1 MECYR
6 SWTRPVP
13 IALAVAQL
21 GIGTNTIRCAEPR
34 NGYKTFRGEP
44 TDSGR
49 GLPLRGIVTMQT
61 QRERFG
67 LVPWIVSIVSIA
79 AIGFGVF
86 RKAVAFS
93 ETNGAADG
101 APVVLELFPS
111 EGCSSC
117 PPADALISE
126 LGASSKSVIP
136 LAYHVDY
143 WNHLGWA
150 DPFSSRQWSE
160 RQSDY
165 ARAMNLDG
173 EYTPQMV
180 ISGAWQCGGSDA
192 GSIERAV
199 SAAHATSPRGRI
211 SIQTSLAAA
220 GSRKLQVKVNA
231 QLLSSAGPG
240 RLVVM
245 LAIYEN
251 GLVSK
256 IGAGENGGREI
267 NYDYTVRKLLPAFE
281 LDATQ
286 PGSFVQEMT
295 IDLDPSWS
303 LEHLGVAAFI
313 QDPTSLRIDGA
324 SAQYPVAK
332 N

>member
-1 MECYR
+1 
-6 SWTRPVP
+6 
-13 IALAVAQL
+13 
-21 GIGTNTIRCAEPR
+21 
-34 NGYKTFRGEP
+34 
-44 TDSGR
+44 
-49 GLPLRGIVTMQT
+49 MQT

-67 LVPWIVSIVSIA
+67 LVPWIVSIVTIA

-101 APVVLELFPS
+101 APVVLELFTS

-192 GSIERAV
+192 GTIERAV
-199 SAAHATSPRGRI
+199 AAARSQPALGRT

-231 QLLSSAGPG
+231 QLLTAGPG

-245 LAIYEN
+245 LAIYES

-267 NYDYTVRKLLPAFE
+267 TYDYTVRKLLPAFE
-281 LDATQ
+281 LDGAK
-286 PGSFVQEMT
+286 GASASKELN
-295 IDLDPSWS
+295 IELDNSWS
-303 LEHLGVAAFI
+303 LAHLGVAAFI
-313 QDPTSLRIDGA
+313 QDSTSLKIEGA
-324 SAQYPVAK
+324 SSKYPIAT

>member
-1 MECYR
+1 
-6 SWTRPVP
+6 
-13 IALAVAQL
+13 
-21 GIGTNTIRCAEPR
+21 
-34 NGYKTFRGEP
+34 
-44 TDSGR
+44 
-49 GLPLRGIVTMQT
+49 MQT
-61 QRERFG
+61 QHERFD
-67 LVPWIVSIVSIA
+67 LVPWIVGIVTVA
-79 AIGFGVF
+79 AIGFGFF

-93 ETNGAADG
+93 ETNGASDG
-101 APVVLELFPS
+101 APVVLELFTS

-126 LGASSKSVIP
+126 LGSSTKSVIP

-180 ISGAWQCGGSDA
+180 IGGEWQCGGSDA

-199 SAAHATSPRGRI
+199 ATARSASPVGRTSV
-211 SIQTSLAAA
+211 QANFA
-220 GSRKLQVKVNA
+220 GAGPRKLRVKVSA
-231 QLLSSAGPG
+231 QMLNIAGTGPH
-240 RLVVM
+240 VVM

-267 NYDYTVRKLLPAFE
+267 TYDYTVRKLIQAFE
-281 LDATQ
+281 LDGAKGASVSKEL
-286 PGSFVQEMT
+286 P
-295 IDLDPSWS
+295 IDLDDSWA
-303 LEHLGVAAFI
+303 LNHVGVAAFI
-313 QDPTSLRIDGA
+313 QDPTSLRIEGA
-324 SAQYPVAK
+324 SSEYPIAK

>member
-1 MECYR
+1 M
-6 SWTRPVP
+6 
-13 IALAVAQL
+13 QNFL
-21 GIGTNTIRCAEPR
+21 G
-34 NGYKTFRGEP
+34 
-44 TDSGR
+44 
-49 GLPLRGIVTMQT
+49 
-61 QRERFG
+61 RFG
-67 LVPWIVSIVSIA
+67 LVPWIVSVATVA
-79 AIGFGVF
+79 AIGFGLF
-86 RKAVAFS
+86 HKAVAFS

-101 APVVLELFPS
+101 APVVLELFTS

-117 PPADALISE
+117 PPADALLSE
-126 LGASSKSVIP
+126 LGSSTKSVVP

-143 WNHLGWA
+143 WNHLGWS
-150 DPFSSRQWSE
+150 DPFSSHQWSE
-160 RQSDY
+160 RQSGY
-165 ARAMNLDG
+165 VQALNLDG

-180 ISGAWQCGGSDA
+180 IGGRWQCAGSDGGS
-192 GSIERAV
+192 I
-199 SAAHATSPRGRI
+199 AHAVAAARSTSPRGRT

-256 IGAGENGGREI
+256 IGAGENGGRAI
-267 NYDYTVRKLLPAFE
+267 TYDYTVRKLLPAFE

-286 PGSFVQEMT
+286 LGSFVQEKT

-303 LEHLGVAAFI
+303 LDHLGVAAFI
-313 QDPTSLRIDGA
+313 QDPTSLRIEGA
-324 SAQYPVAK
+324 SADYPVAK

>member
-1 MECYR
+1 
-6 SWTRPVP
+6 
-13 IALAVAQL
+13 
-21 GIGTNTIRCAEPR
+21 
-34 NGYKTFRGEP
+34 
-44 TDSGR
+44 
-49 GLPLRGIVTMQT
+49 MQT

-67 LVPWIVSIVSIA
+67 LVPWIVSIVTIA

-101 APVVLELFPS
+101 APVVLELFTS

-192 GSIERAV
+192 GTIERAV
-199 SAAHATSPRGRI
+199 AAARSQPALGRT

-231 QLLSSAGPG
+231 QLLTAGPG

-245 LAIYEN
+245 LAIYES

-267 NYDYTVRKLLPAFE
+267 TYDYTVRKLLPAFE
-281 LDATQ
+281 LDGAK
-286 PGSFVQEMT
+286 GASASKELN
-295 IDLDPSWS
+295 IELDDSWS
-303 LEHLGVAAFI
+303 PAHLGVAAFI
-313 QDPTSLRIDGA
+313 QDSTSLKIEGA
-324 SAQYPVAK
+324 SSKYPIAT

>member
-1 MECYR
+1 
-6 SWTRPVP
+6 
-13 IALAVAQL
+13 
-21 GIGTNTIRCAEPR
+21 
-34 NGYKTFRGEP
+34 
-44 TDSGR
+44 
-49 GLPLRGIVTMQT
+49 MQS

-67 LVPWIVSIVSIA
+67 LVPWIVGIVTVA
-79 AIGFGVF
+79 AIGFGFF

-93 ETNGAADG
+93 ETNGASNG
-101 APVVLELFPS
+101 APVVLELFTS

-126 LGASSKSVIP
+126 IGSSTKSVIP

-180 ISGAWQCGGSDA
+180 IGGGWQCGGSDA

-199 SAAHATSPRGRI
+199 AAARSTSPLGRTT
-211 SIQTSLAAA
+211 IQTSLAGA
-220 GSRKLQVKVNA
+220 GSRKLQVKVSA
-231 QLLSSAGPG
+231 QMLSTAETGSH
-240 RLVVM
+240 VVM
-245 LAIYEN
+245 LAVFEN

-267 NYDYTVRKLLPAFE
+267 TYDYTVRKLLPVFE
-281 LDATQ
+281 LDGAK
-286 PGSFVQEMT
+286 GASASKELN
-295 IDLDPSWS
+295 IDLDDSWS
-303 LEHLGVAAFI
+303 LDHLGVAAFI
-313 QDPTSLRIDGA
+313 QDPTSLRIEGA
-324 SAQYPVAK
+324 SSRYPIA
-332 N
+332 ND

>member
-1 MECYR
+1 
-6 SWTRPVP
+6 
-13 IALAVAQL
+13 
-21 GIGTNTIRCAEPR
+21 
-34 NGYKTFRGEP
+34 
-44 TDSGR
+44 
-49 GLPLRGIVTMQT
+49 MQT

-67 LVPWIVSIVSIA
+67 LVPWIVGIVIVA
-79 AIGFGVF
+79 AIGFGFF
-86 RKAVAFS
+86 RKAIAFS
-93 ETNGAADG
+93 ETNGASDG
-101 APVVLELFPS
+101 APVVLELFTS

-126 LGASSKSVIP
+126 IGSSAKSVIP

-199 SAAHATSPRGRI
+199 AAARSASPLGRT
-211 SIQTSLAAA
+211 SIQTSFADA
-220 GSRKLQVKVNA
+220 GSRKLQVKVSA
-231 QLLSSAGPG
+231 QILSAVATGSH
-240 RLVVM
+240 VVM
-245 LAIYEN
+245 VAIYEN

-267 NYDYTVRKLLPAFE
+267 TYDYTVRRLLPVFE
-281 LDATQ
+281 LDAAQ

-295 IDLDPSWS
+295 IDLDRQWS
-303 LEHLGVAAFI
+303 VDHLGVAAFI
-313 QDPTSLRIDGA
+313 QDPTSLKIEGA
-324 SAQYPVAK
+324 SSEYPIARK
-332 N
+332 

>member
-1 MECYR
+1 
-6 SWTRPVP
+6 
-13 IALAVAQL
+13 
-21 GIGTNTIRCAEPR
+21 
-34 NGYKTFRGEP
+34 
-44 TDSGR
+44 
-49 GLPLRGIVTMQT
+49 MQNF
-61 QRERFG
+61 RERFG
-67 LVPWIVSIVSIA
+67 LVPWIVGIVTVA
-79 AIGFGVF
+79 AIGFGFF

-93 ETNGAADG
+93 ETNGASDG
-101 APVVLELFPS
+101 APVVLELFTS

-126 LGASSKSVIP
+126 LGSSTKSVIP

-150 DPFSSRQWSE
+150 DPFSSHQWSE

-180 ISGAWQCGGSDA
+180 IGGGWQCGGSDA

-199 SAAHATSPRGRI
+199 AAARSEPALGRTR
-211 SIQTSLAAA
+211 IQTSLGAA

-231 QLLSSAGPG
+231 QLLSAVGPG

-267 NYDYTVRKLLPAFE
+267 TYDYTVRKLLPAFE
-281 LDATQ
+281 LDAAH

-295 IDLDPSWS
+295 IDLDRSWS
-303 LEHLGVAAFI
+303 LDHLGVAAFI
-313 QDPTSLRIDGA
+313 QDPTSLRIEGA
-324 SAQYPVAK
+324 SSEYPIAK

>member
-1 MECYR
+1 
-6 SWTRPVP
+6 
-13 IALAVAQL
+13 
-21 GIGTNTIRCAEPR
+21 
-34 NGYKTFRGEP
+34 
-44 TDSGR
+44 
-49 GLPLRGIVTMQT
+49 MQT

-67 LVPWIVSIVSIA
+67 LVPWIVGIVIVA
-79 AIGFGVF
+79 AIGFGFF

-101 APVVLELFPS
+101 APVVLELFTS

-126 LGASSKSVIP
+126 LGSSAKSVIP

-199 SAAHATSPRGRI
+199 ASARSASPLGRTSV
-211 SIQTSLAAA
+211 QASLADAE
-220 GSRKLQVKVNA
+220 SRKLDVKVNA
-231 QLLSSAGPG
+231 QLLSTAGTG

-267 NYDYTVRKLLPAFE
+267 TYDYTVRKLLPAFE
-281 LDATQ
+281 LDAAQ

-295 IDLDPSWS
+295 IDLDRSWS
-303 LEHLGVAAFI
+303 VDHLGVAAFI
-313 QDPTSLRIDGA
+313 QDPTSLKIEGA
-324 SAQYPVAK
+324 SSEYPIAR

>member
-1 MECYR
+1 MR
-6 SWTRPVP
+6 S
-13 IALAVAQL
+13 
-21 GIGTNTIRCAEPR
+21 
-34 NGYKTFRGEP
+34 FRK
-44 TDSGR
+44 
-49 GLPLRGIVTMQT
+49 
-61 QRERFG
+61 RFG
-67 LVPWIVSIVSIA
+67 LVPWIVSVATVA
-79 AIGFGVF
+79 AIGFGLF
-86 RKAVAFS
+86 YKAVAFS
-93 ETNGAADG
+93 QTDGAADG
-101 APVVLELFPS
+101 APVVLELFTS

-117 PPADALISE
+117 PPADALITE
-126 LGASSKSVIP
+126 LGSSMKSVIP

-143 WNHLGWA
+143 WNHLGWS

-180 ISGAWQCGGSDA
+180 ISGGWQCAGSDA

-199 SAAHATSPRGRI
+199 AAARSASPLGRTSV
-211 SIQTSLAAA
+211 QASLADA
-220 GSRKLQVKVNA
+220 GSRKLDVKVNA
-231 QLLSSAGPG
+231 QLLSTAGTG

-267 NYDYTVRKLLPAFE
+267 TYDYTVRKLLPAFE
-281 LDATQ
+281 LDAAQ

-303 LEHLGVAAFI
+303 LDHLGVAAFI
-313 QDPTSLRIDGA
+313 QDPTSLRIEGA
-324 SAQYPVAK
+324 SSDYPVAK

>member
-1 MECYR
+1 
-6 SWTRPVP
+6 
-13 IALAVAQL
+13 
-21 GIGTNTIRCAEPR
+21 
-34 NGYKTFRGEP
+34 
-44 TDSGR
+44 
-49 GLPLRGIVTMQT
+49 MQT

-67 LVPWIVSIVSIA
+67 LVPWIVGIVIVA
-79 AIGFGVF
+79 AIGFGFF

-93 ETNGAADG
+93 ETNGASDG
-101 APVVLELFPS
+101 APVVLELFTS

-126 LGASSKSVIP
+126 LGSSTKSVIP

-199 SAAHATSPRGRI
+199 
-211 SIQTSLAAA
+211 AAA
-220 GSRKLQVKVNA
+220 RSRRP
-231 QLLSSAGPG
+231 GPHQHPNKPRCCG
-240 RLVVM
+240 
-245 LAIYEN
+245 
-251 GLVSK
+251 VSK
-256 IGAGENGGREI
+256 TSGQSYRANVEYRGDRTARGNAGDLRE
-267 NYDYTVRKLLPAFE
+267 RSG
-281 LDATQ
+281 Q
-286 PGSFVQEMT
+286 
-295 IDLDPSWS
+295 
-303 LEHLGVAAFI
+303 
-313 QDPTSLRIDGA
+313 QDWRR
-324 SAQYPVAK
+324 
-332 N
+332 

>member
-1 MECYR
+1 
-6 SWTRPVP
+6 
-13 IALAVAQL
+13 
-21 GIGTNTIRCAEPR
+21 
-34 NGYKTFRGEP
+34 
-44 TDSGR
+44 
-49 GLPLRGIVTMQT
+49 MQNF
-61 QRERFG
+61 RERFG
-67 LVPWIVSIVSIA
+67 LVPWIVGIVTVA
-79 AIGFGVF
+79 AIGFGFF

-93 ETNGAADG
+93 ETNGASDG
-101 APVVLELFPS
+101 APVVLELFTS

-117 PPADALISE
+117 PPADVLISE
-126 LGASSKSVIP
+126 LGSSTKSVIP

-150 DPFSSRQWSE
+150 DPFSSHQWSE

-180 ISGAWQCGGSDA
+180 IGGGWQCGGSDA

-199 SAAHATSPRGRI
+199 AAARSEPALGRT
-211 SIQTSLAAA
+211 SIQTSLAGA

-231 QLLSSAGPG
+231 QMLSRAETGSH
-240 RLVVM
+240 VVM
-245 LAIYEN
+245 LAVYEN

-267 NYDYTVRKLLPAFE
+267 TYDYTVRRLLPVFE
-281 LDATQ
+281 LDGAK
-286 PGSFVQEMT
+286 GASASKELN
-295 IDLDPSWS
+295 IDLDDSWS
-303 LEHLGVAAFI
+303 LDHLGVAAFI
-313 QDPTSLRIDGA
+313 QDPTSLRIEGA
-324 SAQYPVAK
+324 SSEYPIAK

>member
-1 MECYR
+1 
-6 SWTRPVP
+6 
-13 IALAVAQL
+13 
-21 GIGTNTIRCAEPR
+21 
-34 NGYKTFRGEP
+34 
-44 TDSGR
+44 
-49 GLPLRGIVTMQT
+49 MQT

-67 LVPWIVSIVSIA
+67 LVPWIVSIVTIA

-101 APVVLELFPS
+101 APVVLELFTS

-180 ISGAWQCGGSDA
+180 IGGGWQCGGSDA

-199 SAAHATSPRGRI
+199 VAARSALPLGRT
-211 SIQTSLAAA
+211 SIQTSLADH
-220 GSRKLQVKVNA
+220 GSRKLQVKITVQMLNT
-231 QLLSSAGPG
+231 AGTGPH
-240 RLVVM
+240 VVM
-245 LAIYEN
+245 LALYES
-251 GLVSK
+251 GLASK

-267 NYDYTVRKLLPAFE
+267 TYDYTVRKLLPAFE
-281 LDATQ
+281 LDGAKGAS
-286 PGSFVQEMT
+286 GSKQLNIE
-295 IDLDPSWS
+295 LDDSWS
-303 LEHLGVAAFI
+303 LAHLGVAAFI
-313 QDPTSLRIDGA
+313 QDQTSLRIEGA
-324 SAQYPVAK
+324 SSKYPIAT

>member
-1 MECYR
+1 
-6 SWTRPVP
+6 
-13 IALAVAQL
+13 
-21 GIGTNTIRCAEPR
+21 
-34 NGYKTFRGEP
+34 
-44 TDSGR
+44 
-49 GLPLRGIVTMQT
+49 
-61 QRERFG
+61 
-67 LVPWIVSIVSIA
+67 
-79 AIGFGVF
+79 
-86 RKAVAFS
+86 
-93 ETNGAADG
+93 
-101 APVVLELFPS
+101 
-111 EGCSSC
+111 
-117 PPADALISE
+117 
-126 LGASSKSVIP
+126 
-136 LAYHVDY
+136 
-143 WNHLGWA
+143 
-150 DPFSSRQWSE
+150 
-160 RQSDY
+160 
-165 ARAMNLDG
+165 MNLDG

-199 SAAHATSPRGRI
+199 AAAHATSPRGRT
-211 SIQTSLAAA
+211 SIQRSLAAA

-231 QLLSSAGPG
+231 QLLSSVGSG

-267 NYDYTVRKLLPAFE
+267 TYDYTVRKLLPAFE

-303 LEHLGVAAFI
+303 LDHLGVAAFI
-313 QDPTSLRIDGA
+313 QDPTSLRIEGA
-324 SAQYPVAK
+324 SAEYPVAK

>member
-1 MECYR
+1 
-6 SWTRPVP
+6 
-13 IALAVAQL
+13 
-21 GIGTNTIRCAEPR
+21 
-34 NGYKTFRGEP
+34 
-44 TDSGR
+44 
-49 GLPLRGIVTMQT
+49 MQT
-61 QRERFG
+61 QRERFA
-67 LVPWIVSIVSIA
+67 LVPWILSIVTIA
-79 AIGFGVF
+79 AIGFGLF

-101 APVVLELFPS
+101 APVVLELFTS

-126 LGASSKSVIP
+126 FGASSKSVIP

-199 SAAHATSPRGRI
+199 AAARSASPLGST
-211 SIQTSLAAA
+211 SIQTSLADH
-220 GSRKLQVKVNA
+220 GSRKLRVKVTA
-231 QLLSSAGPG
+231 QMLNIAGTRPH
-240 RLVVM
+240 VVM

-267 NYDYTVRKLLPAFE
+267 TYDYTVRKLLPAFE

-313 QDPTSLRIDGA
+313 QDPTSLRIEGA
-324 SAQYPVAK
+324 SADYPVAK

>member
-1 MECYR
+1 
-6 SWTRPVP
+6 
-13 IALAVAQL
+13 
-21 GIGTNTIRCAEPR
+21 
-34 NGYKTFRGEP
+34 
-44 TDSGR
+44 
-49 GLPLRGIVTMQT
+49 MQT

-67 LVPWIVSIVSIA
+67 LVPWIVGIVTVA
-79 AIGFGVF
+79 AIGFGFF

-93 ETNGAADG
+93 ETNGASDG
-101 APVVLELFPS
+101 APVVLELFTS

-126 LGASSKSVIP
+126 LGASTKSVIP

-143 WNHLGWA
+143 WNHLGWT
-150 DPFSSRQWSE
+150 DPFSSHQWSE

-180 ISGAWQCGGSDA
+180 IGGGWQCGGSDA

-199 SAAHATSPRGRI
+199 AAARSESALGRT

-231 QLLSSAGPG
+231 QLLSAAGPG
-240 RLVVM
+240 RLMVM

-267 NYDYTVRKLLPAFE
+267 TYDYTVRKLLPVFE
-281 LDATQ
+281 LDGAK
-286 PGSFVQEMT
+286 GASASKELN
-295 IDLDPSWS
+295 IELDDSWS
-303 LEHLGVAAFI
+303 LPHLGVAAFI
-313 QDPTSLRIDGA
+313 QDSTSLKIEGA
-324 SAQYPVAK
+324 SSRYPIAR

>member
-1 MECYR
+1 MECYQ
-6 SWTRPVP
+6 SWTQRPVAIVP
-13 IALAVAQL
+13 RHLRNWASAL
-21 GIGTNTIRCAEPR
+21 NTVRCAEPR

-67 LVPWIVSIVSIA
+67 LVPWIVSIVTIA

-93 ETNGAADG
+93 ETNGAAGG
-101 APVVLELFPS
+101 APVVVELFTS

-126 LGASSKSVIP
+126 LGGSTKSVIP

-143 WNHLGWA
+143 WNHLGWT
-150 DPFSSRQWSE
+150 DPFSSGHWSE

-192 GSIERAV
+192 GTIERAV
-199 SAAHATSPRGRI
+199 AAARSALPQGRT
-211 SIQTSLAAA
+211 SIQAKLAYA
-220 GSRKLQVKVNA
+220 GSRKLQVQVSA
-231 QLLSSAGPG
+231 QMLSAASTGPLTG
-240 RLVVM
+240 M
-245 LAIYEN
+245 IAIYEH
-251 GLVSK
+251 GLLAK
-256 IGAGENGGREI
+256 LGGGEHGRREI
-267 NYDYTVRKLLPAFE
+267 TRADTGRKLRPAVGI
-281 LDATQ
+281 DAAPAAVVNQ
-286 PGSFVQEMT
+286 AM
-295 IDLDPSWS
+295 PS
-303 LEHLGVAAFI
+303 
-313 QDPTSLRIDGA
+313 
-324 SAQYPVAK
+324 
-332 N
+332 

>member
-1 MECYR
+1 
-6 SWTRPVP
+6 
-13 IALAVAQL
+13 
-21 GIGTNTIRCAEPR
+21 
-34 NGYKTFRGEP
+34 
-44 TDSGR
+44 
-49 GLPLRGIVTMQT
+49 MQT

-67 LVPWIVSIVSIA
+67 LVLWIVGIVTVA
-79 AIGFGVF
+79 AIGFGFF

-93 ETNGAADG
+93 ETNGASDG
-101 APVVLELFPS
+101 APVVLELFTS

-126 LGASSKSVIP
+126 LGSSTKSVIP

-150 DPFSSRQWSE
+150 DPLSSRQWSE

-180 ISGAWQCGGSDA
+180 IGGGWQCPGSDA
-192 GSIERAV
+192 RSIARAV
-199 SAAHATSPRGRI
+199 AAARSESPLGRT
-211 SIQTSLAAA
+211 SIQTSLADHE
-220 GSRKLQVKVNA
+220 SRKLQVKVTA
-231 QLLSSAGPG
+231 QMLTAAGPG

-245 LAIYEN
+245 LAIYES

-267 NYDYTVRKLLPAFE
+267 TYDYTVRKLLPSFE
-281 LDATQ
+281 LDAAQ

-295 IDLDPSWS
+295 IDLDRSWS
-303 LEHLGVAAFI
+303 VNHLGVAAFI
-313 QDPTSLRIDGA
+313 QDPTSLKIEGA
-324 SAQYPVAK
+324 SSEYPIVQ